1 MYKYVMGPATQR
13 RFPSQPWPPRPDP
26 TPQKAAATSLGHGS
40 TLIQQQRLLRSDR
53 RRWRRSSPGRPAG
66 GDRGRSSGTILM
78 VRVFTKINATSNETT
93 CQKRSDQR
101 CSARLDEVDLSGN
114 SMWSH
119 TGVKLGYWCQINIKR
134 IWSKSN
140 SITWSV
146 TDRFNE
152 ISNTWKEQTVLLLCP
167 H

>member
-1 MYKYVMGPATQR
+1 M
-13 RFPSQPWPPRPDP
+13 
-26 TPQKAAATSLGHGS
+26 TS
-40 TLIQQQRLLRSDR
+40 R
-53 RRWRRSSPGRPAG
+53 RRQRAPLWHDFNGS
-66 GDRGRSSGTILM
+66 
-78 VRVFTKINATSNETT
+78 RVYKIYATSNETT

-114 SMWSH
+114 SMWSY

-146 TDRFNE
+146 TDRLKQFNE
-152 ISNTWKEQTVLLLCP
+152 ISNT
-167 H
+167 